1 MDENTE
7 LKRLRW
13 QCRRGMKE
21 MDALLLAWLARGWP
35 AADAAQ
41 RETFQSLLNV
51 EDDVLW
57 AWLSGRR
64 RPDSA
69 ELAAMV
75 DAIHALGPA

>member
-1 MDENTE
+1 MDETTE

-21 MDALLLAWLARGWP
+21 MDALLLAWLDGGWP
-35 AADAAQ
+35 TAEASQ
-41 RETFQSLLNV
+41 REAFQALLAV

-64 RPDSA
+64 RPESA

>member
-1 MDENTE
+1 MDEIIE

-21 MDALLLAWLARGWP
+21 MDALLLAWLDRGWP
-35 AADAAQ
+35 AADAPQ
-41 RETFQSLLNV
+41 REAFRALLQV

-64 RPDSA
+64 RPESV
-69 ELAAMV
+69 ELATMV

>member
-1 MDENTE
+1 MDETTE

-21 MDALLLAWLARGWP
+21 MDALLLAWLERGWP
-35 AADAAQ
+35 TADAAT
-41 RETFQSLLNV
+41 REAFRALLTV

-64 RPDSA
+64 RPESV

>member
-1 MDENTE
+1 MDENIE

-21 MDALLLAWLARGWP
+21 MDALLLAWLERGWP
-35 AADAAQ
+35 GADASL
-41 RETFQSLLNV
+41 REQFKALLQS
-51 EDDVLW
+51 EDDLLW

-69 ELAAMV
+69 ELAALV

>member
-21 MDALLLAWLARGWP
+21 MDALLLAWLERGWP
-35 AADAAQ
+35 AADAAE
-41 RETFQSLLNV
+41 RETFQSLLSV

-64 RPDSA
+64 RPESA
-69 ELAAMV
+69 ELAMMI

>member
-1 MDENTE
+1 MDETTE

-21 MDALLLAWLARGWP
+21 MDALLLAWLERGWP
-35 AADAAQ
+35 TAEAAQ
-41 RETFQSLLNV
+41 REAFRALLAV

-64 RPDSA
+64 QPESV
-69 ELAAMV
+69 ELAVMV

>member
-21 MDALLLAWLARGWP
+21 MDALLLAWLERGWP
-35 AADAAQ
+35 TADAER
-41 RETFQSLLNV
+41 REAFRTLLAV

-64 RPDSA
+64 RPESTG
-69 ELAAMV
+69 LATMV

>member
-1 MDENTE
+1 MDEITE

-21 MDALLLAWLARGWP
+21 MDALLLAWLDRGWP
-35 AADAAQ
+35 GADART
-41 RETFQSLLNV
+41 REVFHSLLAV

-64 RPDSA
+64 RPETD

>member
-1 MDENTE
+1 MDETTE

-21 MDALLLAWLARGWP
+21 MDALLLAWLERGWP
-35 AADAAQ
+35 TAAAPQ
-41 RETFQSLLNV
+41 REAFRVLLAV

-64 RPDSA
+64 RPESA

>member
-1 MDENTE
+1 MDETTE

-21 MDALLLAWLARGWP
+21 MDALLLLWLERGWP
-35 AADAAQ
+35 AADAAT
-41 RETFQSLLNV
+41 REAFRNLLTV
-51 EDDVLW
+51 EDDLLW

-64 RPDSA
+64 RPESV
-69 ELAAMV
+69 ELAALV